1 MCNLLLIKWNWSRIL
16 FKYVRAT
23 AVSSIPQSSIT
34 VSEAV
39 MCQTRVW
46 EVPGSNSGL
55 GRSALNGVPHLPDE
69 CRDDI

>member
-1 MCNLLLIKWNWSRIL
+1 MCGTGAGFSY
-16 FKYVRAT
+16 KYVRAT
-23 AVSSIPQSSIT
+23 AVSSIPQPSVT

-55 GRSALNGVPHLPDE
+55 GRSAQNGFPRLSG
-69 CRDDI
+69 